1 MMKHIVEEFGGSI
14 IYVIAGGSMLGIF
27 AYLLEMLVR

>member
-14 IYVIAGGSMLGIF
+14 IYVIAGGGMLGIF
-27 AYLLEMLVR
+27 VYLLEMLLR